1 MDASMIRSFLAHQRF
16 AVVGASVQRH
26 KFGNKVLR
34 CYAEHQLSVIPVH
47 PTEAEIEGLACLAS
61 LGALEGTAGET
72 AVSIVTPPHVTL
84 GVVSEAAR
92 IGVTHVWLQPGSED
106 AAVLRSCEKLGLT
119 HIYGGPC
126 LLTELGFNA
135 ML

>member
-1 MDASMIRSFLAHQRF
+1 MDAMIRSFLAHQRF

-34 CYAEHQLSVIPVH
+34 CYAQHKLQVTPINPS
-47 PTEAEIEGLACLAS
+47 EADIEGLTCLAS
-61 LGALEGTAGET
+61 LGELEGSAGET

-84 GVVSEAAR
+84 GVVAEAAR
-92 IGVTHVWLQPGSED
+92 AGVTHVWLQPGSEN
-106 AAVLRSCEKLGLT
+106 AAVLRSCETLGLT
-119 HIYGGPC
+119 HIFGGPC